1 MVRRVLPFV
10 VLIILGATRAWAQAP
25 TTGTL
30 RVTVVDPSSAVVV
43 GATVSAIALD
53 RAGDAP
59 AIAPART
66 AADGIATL
74 PNLVPGRYTVEAEF
88 PGFETRVLHRRA
100 CAAGDNKQV
109 TMLPIPK
116 MEDVGHGRS
125 RQAGVGRG
133 SADRRSARR

>member
-25 TTGTL
+25 TSGTL

-43 GATVSAIALD
+43 GATVSATGAD

-88 PGFETRVLHRRA
+88 PGFETRVLTDVRVRAGRQQAGRRAADPEAGSVGHRRTGQ
-100 CAAGDNKQV
+100 AAG
-109 TMLPIPK
+109 
-116 MEDVGHGRS
+116 G
-125 RQAGVGRG
+125 
-133 SADRRSARR
+133 RRSAA